1 MKFGCLISIFLMCS
15 QVFGQIESSDVLQ
28 RGTISNGGGSVEI
41 ESNNQSFIIQQ
52 SIGQSS
58 VIGMANLG
66 NAKVLQGFIQPDLLD
81 KILTPDTPAELEADM
96 FPNPFDTHIYLQF
109 DFVPKT
115 NVVVSAYDVMGRVV
129 WSNSYASSDE
139 ITIEPTNLNN
149 GYYIFKVEC
158 NGMQRVEKILKN
170 K

>member
-15 QVFGQIESSDVLQ
+15 QVFCQIESSDILQ
-28 RGTISNGGGSVEI
+28 RGTISNGGETVEL
-41 ESNNQSFIIQQ
+41 ESNNERFVIQQ

-58 VIGMANLG
+58 VIGLASLG
-66 NAKVLQGFIQPDLLD
+66 SVNVLQGFIQPDLLD
-81 KILTPDTPAELEADM
+81 KILTPDMPAVLNVDI
-96 FPNPFDTHIYLQF
+96 FPNPFDTHLYLQF

-129 WSNSYASSDE
+129 WSNSYASSDQ
-139 ITIEPTNLNN
+139 ITIEPTNLNY
-149 GYYIFKVEC
+149 GYYFFKVEC

>member
-1 MKFGCLISIFLMCS
+1 MKFCCLISIFLMCS
-15 QVFGQIESSDVLQ
+15 QVIGQIESSDVLQ
-28 RGTISNGGGSVEI
+28 RSTISNGGGSVEI

-58 VIGMANLG
+58 VIGLANLV

-129 WSNSYASSDE
+129 WSKSYASSDQ
-139 ITIEPTNLNN
+139 ITIEPTNLNY
-149 GYYIFKVEC
+149 GYYFFKVEC

>member
-15 QVFGQIESSDVLQ
+15 QVFCQIESSDILQ
-28 RGTISNGGGSVEI
+28 RGTISNGGETVEL
-41 ESNNQSFIIQQ
+41 ESNNERFVIQQ

-58 VIGMANLG
+58 VIGLASLVSVN
-66 NAKVLQGFIQPDLLD
+66 VLQGFIQPDLLD
-81 KILTPDTPAELEADM
+81 KILTPDMPAVLDVDI
-96 FPNPFDTHIYLQF
+96 FPNPFDTHLYLQF

-115 NVVVSAYDVMGRVV
+115 HVVVSAYDVMGRVV
-129 WSNSYASSDE
+129 WSNSYASSDQ
-139 ITIEPTNLNN
+139 ITIEPTSLNY
-149 GYYIFKVEC
+149 GYYFFKVEC